1 MPTSD
6 HRIVAL
12 VPARGGSTRIPRKN
26 IRLLA
31 GRPLLSY
38 TIAAAKESGI
48 FAGIF
53 VSTEDEEIGRMA
65 VRQGG
70 VCWIKRPPEMA
81 ESSSPDIEWLTHALE
96 YETYC
101 AGDFDAFA
109 ILRPTSPLRTADTIQ
124 RAWAEW
130 LQWGDKVDSLRAV
143 QPVSEPPCKMWQYG
157 QDGVVPRLIPNC
169 QCFEAGRRPV
179 PPHHSRASQSLP
191 RRFIQNASLEIAWV
205 NTVLQQHS
213 ISGERVMPFFTDG
226 YEGFDLN
233 QPDDWFY
240 LEFLL
245 KTGQVTLPEIV

>member
-1 MPTSD
+1 MTS
-6 HRIVAL
+6 RIVAL
-12 VPARGGSTRIPRKN
+12 VPARGGSQRIERKN
-26 IRLLA
+26 VKPLA
-31 GRPLLSY
+31 GRPLLNY
-38 TIAAAKESGI
+38 TIAAAKASGI

-53 VSTEDEEIGRMA
+53 VSTEDEEIGRLA
-65 VRQGG
+65 VAQGD

-101 AGDFDAFA
+101 AGDFDSFA
-109 ILRPTSPLRTADTIQ
+109 ILRPTSPLRTADTIR
-124 RAWAEW
+124 RAWLEW
-130 LQWGDKVDSLRAV
+130 LAWGDKVDSLRAV
-143 QPVSEPPCKMWQYG
+143 QPVSEHPCKMWTFEH
-157 QDGVVPRLIPNC
+157 DAAVPRLMPFC
-169 QCFEAGRRPV
+169 DCMEYGVRPS

-226 YEGFDLN
+226 DEGYDLN
-233 QPDDWFY
+233 SERDWLF

-245 KTGQVTLPEIV
+245 KTGQVSLPEIA